1 MQEATYP
8 PGFRRLHHYIYP
20 YLNPKT
26 ANKVRPRSKQSSG
39 SSQPDAPSSPAG
51 GGQGG
56 NPSLWDVHA
65 EVNVTL
71 TNTGNR
77 IGKEV
82 VQLYVSFPTDVPI
95 NTTQGDE
102 STTTAKV
109 DFPVRV
115 LRNFEKVELKPEES
129 KSVSFRLTRKDLSF
143 WSTTGQTWVMP
154 IRGKF
159 KVQVGTSSRRLPLVA
174 EL

>member
-1 MQEATYP
+1 MQEAVYP
-8 PGFRRLHHYIYP
+8 SDFRRLHNYIYP
-20 YLNPKT
+20 YLSPQI
-26 ANKVRPRSKQSSG
+26 ANKIRPRSKESSG
-39 SSQPDAPSSPAG
+39 SSQQNAPSSPAG

-65 EVNVTL
+65 EVNVTI

-82 VQLYVSFPTDVPI
+82 VQLYVSFPTDVPVHTAQV
-95 NTTQGDE
+95 NE
-102 STTTAKV
+102 STTARV

-143 WSTTGQTWVMP
+143 WSTTEQNWVMP
-154 IRGKF
+154 VRGKF